1 MLALSCIKTESN
13 LCEGINKTLTAFVI
27 HITRTGVRPSSLI
40 ASASA
45 LFKNILFIYFLFGL
59 RAALVQAAKHA
70 DYITTGRH
78 AGRPITWS
86 VHQSSYTILSSGPL
100 YSIPNPTHVLWSWH
114 SLHVPPKP
122 IIIQNTSPR
131 NDIWPNYRSSPN
143 SLMITSF
150 SNSFFSS
157 FF

>member
-13 LCEGINKTLTAFVI
+13 LCEGINKTLTAFVT

-40 ASASA
+40 ASTSA
-45 LFKNILFIYFLFGL
+45 LFKNNLFFYFLFGF

-70 DYITTGRH
+70 DYITSGRH
-78 AGRPITWS
+78 AGRPIMWS

-100 YSIPNPTHVLWSWH
+100 YPH
-114 SLHVPPKP
+114 LHPYTCTLVVALLTCLPKP

-131 NDIWPNYRSSPN
+131 NDIGPNYTSSPN